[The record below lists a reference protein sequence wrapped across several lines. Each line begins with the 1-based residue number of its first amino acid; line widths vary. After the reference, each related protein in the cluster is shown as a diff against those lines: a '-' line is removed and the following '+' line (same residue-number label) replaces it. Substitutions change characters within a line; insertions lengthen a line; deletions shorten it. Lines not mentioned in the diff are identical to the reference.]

1 MKGFLM
7 ADRPLDLGWLRIIAE
22 VGRSGNLTTAAQ
34 RLRLT
39 QPGVS
44 YQIRRI
50 EEELGVQL
58 LDRHHRGVNLT
69 EEGQR
74 LYELASRQ
82 VAEIDRLAKDIR
94 ARHKKPT
101 IRLHT
106 DYAFSSLWLMPRMQD
121 FRARHPEINIRIVAT
136 QNPLG
141 QLTNEEDVVV
151 FFGTQAEAGDGGM
164 LLLSESVTPVCAPDF
179 LDRYGG
185 VFKGED
191 LARSRLIHLDSDS
204 ASWFDWNA
212 FLARLGLRREAE
224 REQGDISFNTYSL
237 VIQAAISEQGIAL
250 GWTGLVDE
258 MIANRVLVAIGP
270 TIEATDRGYWLLA
283 TKGKDAA
290 ASKLVGWLLSQ

>member
-1 MKGFLM
+1 M

-22 VGRSGNLTTAAQ
+22 VGRWGNLTTAAQ

-58 LDRHHRGVNLT
+58 LNRHHRGVDLT
-69 EEGQR
+69 PEGQR
-74 LYELASRQ
+74 LYELAARQ

-94 ARHKKPT
+94 AGHKKPT

-121 FRARHPEINIRIVAT
+121 FRARHAEINIQIVAT

-151 FFGTQAEAGDGGM
+151 FFGTQAEAGDDAV
-164 LLLSESVTPVCAPDF
+164 LLLSERVTPVCAPGF
-179 LDRYGG
+179 LEQRAPSFDA
-185 VFKGED
+185 ED
-191 LARSRLIHLDSDS
+191 LARSKLIHLDSDS

-212 FLARLGLRREAE
+212 YFARLALRRATEK
-224 REQGDISFNTYSL
+224 EQGDISFNTYSL
-237 VIQAAISEQGIAL
+237 VIQAAIGEQGVAL
-250 GWTGLVDE
+250 GWTGLVDDL
-258 MIANRVLVAIGP
+258 ISNGVLVTVGP
-270 TIEATDRGYWLLA
+270 TIEASDRGYWLLA
-283 TKGKDAA
+283 TKAKDAA
-290 ASKLVGWLLSQ
+290 AAKLVDWLLSQ

>member
-1 MKGFLM
+1 M

-58 LDRHHRGVNLT
+58 LNRHHRGVDLT

-82 VAEIDRLAKDIR
+82 VSEIDRLAREIR
-94 ARHKKPT
+94 TRHKKPT

-121 FRARHPEINIRIVAT
+121 FRARHPEINIQIVAT

-141 QLTNEEDVVV
+141 QLTDEEDVVV
-151 FFGTQAEAGDGGM
+151 FFGAQAEAGDDAV
-164 LLLSESVTPVCAPDF
+164 LLLSERVTPVCAPGF
-179 LDRYGG
+179 LDRRGAA
-185 VFKGED
+185 FDAED
-191 LARSRLIHLDSDS
+191 LARSKLIHLDSAS

-212 FLARLGLRREAE
+212 YFARLGLRREIE

-237 VIQAAISEQGIAL
+237 VIQAAVREQGVAL
-250 GWTGLVDE
+250 GWTGLVDD
-258 MIANRVLVAIGP
+258 MTANGALAFVGP
-270 TIEATDRGYWLLA
+270 TVEANDRGYWLLA
-283 TKGKDAA
+283 AKGKDSA

>member
-1 MKGFLM
+1 M

-69 EEGQR
+69 EEGRR

-82 VAEIDRLAKDIR
+82 VAEIDELARDIR
-94 ARHKKPT
+94 RRHKKPT

-106 DYAFSSLWLMPRMQD
+106 DYAFSSLWLMPRMQA
-121 FRARHPEINIRIVAT
+121 FRTLHPEINIQIVAT

-141 QLTNEEDVVV
+141 QLTNEEDVMVI
-151 FFGTQAEAGDGGM
+151 FGTRADAGDDGV
-164 LLLSESVTPVCAPDF
+164 LLLSEKVTPICAPAL
-179 LDRYGG
+179 LDRSPA
-185 VFKGED
+185 VLNVED
-191 LARSRLIHLDSDS
+191 LAQSKLIHLDSAS

-212 FLARLGLRREAE
+212 YFSRLGHRRNIDQV
-224 REQGDISFNTYSL
+224 QGDISFNTYSL
-237 VIQAAISEQGIAL
+237 VIQAAIGEQGVAL
-250 GWTGLVDE
+250 GWTGLVDD
-258 MIANRVLVAIGP
+258 IISNGALVAIGP
-270 TIEATDRGYWLLA
+270 AVEATDRGYWLLA
-283 TKGKDAA
+283 TKRNDAA
-290 ASKLVGWLLSQ
+290 ASKLVNWLLSQ

>member
-1 MKGFLM
+1 M

-34 RLRLT
+34 RLKLT

-69 EEGQR
+69 PDGQR

-94 ARHKKPT
+94 TRHKKPT

-121 FRARHPEINIRIVAT
+121 FRQLHPEINIQIVAT

-141 QLTNEEDVVV
+141 QLTHEEDVTVA
-151 FFGTQAEAGDGGM
+151 FGTKIEAGDDAV
-164 LLLSESVTPVCAPDF
+164 LLVSESVTPVCAPGF
-179 LDRYGG
+179 
-185 VFKGED
+185 
-191 LARSRLIHLDSDS
+191 LARLSTPFNADDLSRSKLIHLDSAS
-204 ASWFDWNA
+204 VSWFDWNA
-212 FLARLGLRREAE
+212 YFVALGYKRDIDKD
-224 REQGDISFNTYSL
+224 QGDISFNTYSL
-237 VIQAAISEQGIAL
+237 VIQAAIGEQGIAL
-250 GWTGLVDE
+250 GWTGLVDG
-258 MIANRVLVAIGP
+258 MISSGVLAAVGP
-270 TIEATDRGYWLLA
+270 TVDATDRGYWLLA
-283 TKGKDAA
+283 PKSADAA

>member
-1 MKGFLM
+1 M
-7 ADRPLDLGWLRIIAE
+7 AERPLDLGWLRIIAE

-58 LDRHHRGVNLT
+58 LNRHHRGVDLT

-82 VAEIDRLAKDIR
+82 VAEIDQLAKEIR
-94 ARHKKPT
+94 RRHKKPT

-121 FRARHPEINIRIVAT
+121 FRTRHPEINIQIVAT

-141 QLTNEEDVVV
+141 QLTREEDVTVA
-151 FFGTQAEAGDGGM
+151 FGTRSEAGDDAL
-164 LLLSESVTPVCAPDF
+164 LLLSERVTPVCAPGF
-179 LDRYGG
+179 LDRLAPLFDAGN
-185 VFKGED
+185 
-191 LARSRLIHLDSDS
+191 LARSKLIHLDSDS

-212 FLARLGLRREAE
+212 YFARLGHRREIDK
-224 REQGDISFNTYSL
+224 EQGDVSFNTYSL
-237 VIQAAISEQGIAL
+237 VIQAAIGEQGVAL
-250 GWTGLVDE
+250 GWTGLVDG
-258 MIANRVLVAIGP
+258 MIASGVLAAVGP
-270 TIEATDRGYWLLA
+270 TVEAADRGYCLLA
-283 TKGKDAA
+283 PKSNDAA
-290 ASKLVGWLLSQ
+290 AAKLVSWLLSQ

>member
-1 MKGFLM
+1 M

-22 VGRSGNLTTAAQ
+22 VGRSGNLTVAAQ
-34 RLRLT
+34 RLKLT

-69 EEGQR
+69 PEGQR

-94 ARHKKPT
+94 TRHKKPT

-121 FRARHPEINIRIVAT
+121 FRALHPEINIQIVAT

-141 QLTNEEDVVV
+141 QLTHEEDVTVA
-151 FFGTQAEAGDGGM
+151 FGTKMEAGDDAV
-164 LLLSESVTPVCAPDF
+164 LLVSERVTPVCAPGF
-179 LDRYGG
+179 
-185 VFKGED
+185 
-191 LARSRLIHLDSDS
+191 LARLSPAFDVQEVARSKLIHLDSTS

-212 FLARLGLRREAE
+212 YFAALGHKRDTDKD
-224 REQGDISFNTYSL
+224 QGDISFNTYSL
-237 VIQAAISEQGIAL
+237 VIQAALGEQGIAL
-250 GWTGLVDE
+250 GWTGLVDS
-258 MIANRVLVAIGP
+258 MISSGALAAVGP
-270 TIEATDRGYWLLA
+270 MVDATDRGYWLLA
-283 TKGKDAA
+283 PKSPDAA
-290 ASKLVGWLLSQ
+290 ASRLVDWLLSQ

>member
-1 MKGFLM
+1 M

-22 VGRSGNLTTAAQ
+22 VGRCGNLTTAAQ
-34 RLRLT
+34 RLKLT

-69 EEGQR
+69 LEGQR

-82 VAEIDRLAKDIR
+82 VTEIDRLAKDIR

-121 FRARHPEINIRIVAT
+121 FRALHPEINIQIVAT

-141 QLTNEEDVVV
+141 QLTHEDDVTVA
-151 FFGTQAEAGDGGM
+151 FGTGAEAGDDAV
-164 LLLSESVTPVCAPDF
+164 LLVSERVTPVCAPGF
-179 LDRYGG
+179 LARLSPAFGAG
-185 VFKGED
+185 D
-191 LARSRLIHLDSDS
+191 LARSKLIHLDGAS

-212 FLARLGLRREAE
+212 YFAALGHRRAIDKD
-224 REQGDISFNTYSL
+224 QGDISFNTYSL
-237 VIQAAISEQGIAL
+237 VIQAALAEQGIAL
-250 GWTGLVDE
+250 GWTGLVDGL
-258 MIANRVLVAIGP
+258 ISSGVLATVGP
-270 TIEATDRGYWLLA
+270 SVDAADRGYWLLA
-283 TKGKDAA
+283 PKHTDTAA
-290 ASKLVGWLLSQ
+290 TKLVSWLLAQ

>member
-1 MKGFLM
+1 M
-7 ADRPLDLGWLRIIAE
+7 ADRPLDLGWLRMVAE
-22 VGRSGNLTTAAQ
+22 VGRSGNLTAAAQ

-69 EEGQR
+69 PEGQR
-74 LYELASRQ
+74 LYELTSRQ
-82 VAEIDRLAKDIR
+82 VAEIERLAKDIR
-94 ARHKKPT
+94 TRHRKPT

-121 FRARHPEINIRIVAT
+121 FRALDAEINIQIVAT

-141 QLTNEEDVVV
+141 QLTHEEDVTVA
-151 FFGTQAEAGDGGM
+151 FGTRAEAGDEAV
-164 LLLSESVTPVCAPDF
+164 LLLSEKVTPVCAPGF
-179 LDRYGG
+179 LARLPPT
-185 VFKGED
+185 FNAED
-191 LARSRLIHLDSDS
+191 LARSKLIHLDSNA

-212 FLARLGLRREAE
+212 YFAALGYQRDVDKAH
-224 REQGDISFNTYSL
+224 GDISFNTYSL
-237 VIQAAISEQGIAL
+237 VIQAAVGEQGVAL
-250 GWTGLVDE
+250 GWTGLVDDLISHGVLHAVGPSVE
-258 MIANRVLVAIGP
+258 AN
-270 TIEATDRGYWLLA
+270 DRGYWLVA
-283 TKGKDAA
+283 TKSKDTA

>member
-1 MKGFLM
+1 M

-22 VGRSGNLTTAAQ
+22 VGRCGNLTTAAQ

-50 EEELGVQL
+50 EEELGIPL
-58 LDRHHRGVNLT
+58 LNRHHRGVDLT

-82 VAEIDRLAKDIR
+82 VAEIDQLAKDIR
-94 ARHKKPT
+94 RRHKRPT

-121 FRARHPEINIRIVAT
+121 FRSLHPEINIQIVAT

-141 QLTNEEDVVV
+141 QLTHEEDVTV
-151 FFGTQAEAGDGGM
+151 FFGTKAEAGEDSA
-164 LLLSESVTPVCAPDF
+164 LLLSEKVTPVCAPAF
-179 LDRYGG
+179 LDRLPAAFSAG
-185 VFKGED
+185 D
-191 LARSRLIHLDSDS
+191 LARSKLIHLDSAS
-204 ASWFDWNA
+204 APWFDWNA
-212 FLARLGLRREAE
+212 YFARLGYRREAE
-224 REQGDISFNTYSL
+224 KEQGDISFNTYSL
-237 VIQAAISEQGIAL
+237 VIQAAMGEQGIAL
-250 GWTGLVDE
+250 GWNGLVDD
-258 MIANRVLVAIGP
+258 MIANGMLAAVGP
-270 TIEATDRGYWLLA
+270 MVEATDRGYWLLA
-283 TKGKDAA
+283 PKRKDGA